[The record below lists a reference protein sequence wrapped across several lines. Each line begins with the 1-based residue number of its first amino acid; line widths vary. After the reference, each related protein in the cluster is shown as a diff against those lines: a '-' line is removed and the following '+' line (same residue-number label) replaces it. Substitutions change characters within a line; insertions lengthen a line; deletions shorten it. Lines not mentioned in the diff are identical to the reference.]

1 MWMCAS
7 KSNKEDLASSVV
19 LEMLVDVGIPWKGDF
34 CRVSELLPRF
44 CWINSVGRFCVIKVG
59 SSKMDLELISNQ

>member
-19 LEMLVDVGIPWKGDF
+19 LEMLADVGIPWKGDF
-34 CRVSELLPRF
+34 CLVSELLPGF
-44 CWINSVGRFCVIKVG
+44 CW
-59 SSKMDLELISNQ
+59 M